1 MDTRV
6 EQRPAPG
13 VPTDTFAARL
23 MLARMHAGHLSI
35 RQAADKCGIGRG
47 AWTNWE
53 RGARP
58 VGEATIAQR
67 IADGLGVDRDWLLWG
82 GPLATEVRRRRDRH
96 GRREPT
102 EKKLLK
108 AIGHGRPSP
117 RTDTGEVSTRRTGR
131 RFAAGRPIVAHAA

>member
-1 MDTRV
+1 MTT
-6 EQRPAPG
+6 ETL
-13 VPTDTFAARL
+13 PTDKVPVDTFEVRL
-23 MLARMHAGHLSI
+23 MLARMHAGRLTI
-35 RQAADKCGIGRG
+35 RQAAERCGFKNESWSG
-47 AWTNWE
+47 WE
-53 RGARP
+53 RGRLPQDKAEVAR
-58 VGEATIAQR
+58 VVSEQ
-67 IADGLGVDRDWLLWG
+67 LGVDLDWLLWG